1 LSPMKTIRLTLG
13 VLLASASVTV
23 TLPAQA
29 DPEQPPPAELR
40 ERVEQLGEKARD
52 LKAAGRHEEAL
63 RVMREADELEVQ
75 AAARRENPENEGR
88 RLEGWAREE
97 AARAE
102 RGMIENAERRE
113 RLAQLDRE
121 ADRPERPRMERPRP
135 ERPEAPRPVPP
146 DREGIERRMHHFEL
160 ALENLHA
167 AGLHDLAERLGR
179 ERERVVQQ
187 LRVEPERNPAVQE
200 EIERLR
206 AELNE
211 LRRAVQGLKGRV
223 EELHRDEPR
232 R

>member
-1 LSPMKTIRLTLG
+1 MKTIRLTLG

-75 AAARRENPENEGR
+75 AAARRETPENEGR
-88 RLEGWAREE
+88 RLEGRAREE
-97 AARAE
+97 AARADRE
-102 RGMIENAERRE
+102 LIENAERME
-113 RLAQLDRE
+113 RVAQLDRE

-146 DREGIERRMHHFEL
+146 DREGIERRMQHFEL
-160 ALENLHA
+160 AIENLHA
-167 AGLHDLAERLGR
+167 AGLHDIAERLAR

-187 LRVEPERNPAVQE
+187 LRVGPERNPAVQE

-211 LRRAVQGLKGRV
+211 LHRAMQGLKDRV

>member
-1 LSPMKTIRLTLG
+1 MKTIRLTLG

-63 RVMREADELEVQ
+63 RVMREADELEAQ
-75 AAARRENPENEGR
+75 ALAWREASEIEGR
-88 RLEGWAREE
+88 RADVRARLE

-102 RGMIENAERRE
+102 RGLIENAERME
-113 RLAQLDRE
+113 RLAQRDRE

-187 LRVEPERNPAVQE
+187 LRVGPERNPAVQE

-211 LRRAVQGLKGRV
+211 LHRAMQGLKGRV